1 MLPNRSDSP
10 VRPACRL
17 HQAPT
22 QPVDPEEDQPEHPQE
37 PPVPEPGL
45 PVIRSWRSRC
55 PPDTPA
61 PACAARARRPSRRR
75 AARG

>member
-1 MLPNRSDSP
+1 MPLNRLASLNALARST
-10 VRPACRL
+10 RPARVGRHASSCRPTCHL

-45 PVIRSWRSRC
+45 PVIR
-55 PPDTPA
+55 PQ
-61 PACAARARRPSRRR
+61 
-75 AARG
+75 